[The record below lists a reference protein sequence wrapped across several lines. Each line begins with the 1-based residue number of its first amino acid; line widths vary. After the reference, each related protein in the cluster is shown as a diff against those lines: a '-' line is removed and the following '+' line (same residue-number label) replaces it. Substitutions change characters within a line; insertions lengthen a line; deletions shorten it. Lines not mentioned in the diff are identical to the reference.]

1 MAYVKTGFT
10 ARFSGKAKRRLGAG
24 GAAVALLLVLALVLA
39 VCPRGLFLL
48 LTTDKAY
55 TEYVTAKAL
64 SEMLEETE
72 DLQEFLG
79 KEGSYQATGG
89 VTANLTTYGQN
100 ELGGERAGA
109 GFASY
114 LASTRLNLEYNRKD
128 GNSQWSVDWT
138 DPDGSVLSVQRKDLG
153 ASAYLNIA
161 NLETGWMQVKE
172 ASQSNKKDQLNKIY
186 SKADSTVKRR
196 FLKAVKTGYQS
207 VNKDISYG
215 VSKNMEL
222 QVEDKTVTGTR
233 CHILIDAATLEQ
245 WINVTCNTLKEDS
258 KLRTAINKTQSKTE
272 QLSEAEYEALVETLR
287 SLAQSVLEKTET
299 QKVSLEFYVNRKN
312 EAVGMTC
319 MAQSNVEDL
328 MVSGIRSAT
337 EGGMALL
344 VRVGSSDLLQASVT
358 PAADKDD
365 SGTAHLQ
372 LGKTETTIT
381 YSNLEWEDGKLLGRI
396 TADNFVLPGK
406 EDQGG
411 VALELVSS
419 ENKDGSV
426 ALGASLNSETLGSL
440 VFNLTVTEGSAT
452 TVAAPDQKDIAAYDK
467 EETATALVE
476 YFLKDLPKQSS
487 SYNNMY
493 KNIINGIYQNL
504 LTAAFLKGGASA

>member
-1 MAYVKTGFT
+1 MAYVKTGLT
-10 ARFSGKAKRRLGAG
+10 ARFSKKAKRRFCAG

-55 TEYVTAKAL
+55 TEYVTAKAF
-64 SEMLEETE
+64 SELLEETE

-109 GFASY
+109 GLASY
-114 LASTRLNLEYNRKD
+114 LASTRLSLEYNRKD

-138 DPDGSVLSVQRKDLG
+138 DPDGSVLSVQRKDVG

-172 ASQSNKKDQLNKIY
+172 ASEKNKKDQISKIY
-186 SKADSTVKRR
+186 RNADATVKRR
-196 FLKAVKTGYQS
+196 FLKALKAGYQS
-207 VNKDISYG
+207 VNRDISYS

-222 QVEDKTVTGTR
+222 QVEDKTVMGTR
-233 CHILIDAATLEQ
+233 CHILIDSTTLEQ
-245 WINVTCNTLKEDS
+245 WITTTCNTLKEDNN
-258 KLRTAINKTQSKTE
+258 LRLAINKTQSKTE
-272 QLSEAEYEALVETLR
+272 QLSEAEYADLVETLR
-287 SLAQSVLEKTET
+287 SLAKSVLEKTET
-299 QKVSLEFYVNRKN
+299 RKVSMELYVNRKN
-312 EAVGMTC
+312 EVEGISW
-319 MAQSNVEDL
+319 MAQSDVEDL
-328 MVSGIRSAT
+328 MVSGIRSAE

-344 VRVGSSDLLQASVT
+344 VRVGSTDLLQASVT
-358 PAADKDD
+358 PDAKTDG

-372 LGKTETTIT
+372 LGKTATTIT
-381 YSNLEWEDGKLLGRI
+381 YSDFILEDGKLFGKV
-396 TADNFVLPGK
+396 TADNFVLPGA

-411 VALELVSS
+411 VAVELVSS
-419 ENKDGSV
+419 ENKDGTV

-440 VFNLTVTEGSAT
+440 IFNLTVTEGSAT
-452 TVAAPDQKDIAAYDK
+452 NIAAPDTKDIAAYDK
-467 EETATALVE
+467 EETASALVQ
-476 YFLKDLPKQSS
+476 YFLQDLPKQSS
-487 SYNNMY
+487 SCNNMY

-504 LTAAFLKGGASA
+504 LTAAFLKGGASS

>member
-1 MAYVKTGFT
+1 MAYVKTGLT

-55 TEYVTAKAL
+55 TEYVMAKAL

-79 KEGSYQATGG
+79 KDGSYQATGG

-172 ASQSNKKDQLNKIY
+172 AGQSNKKDQLNKIY
-186 SKADSTVKRR
+186 TKADSTVKRR
-196 FLKAVKTGYQS
+196 FLKAVKTGYKS
-207 VNKDISYG
+207 VNQDISYS
-215 VSKNMEL
+215 VSKDMEL
-222 QVEDKTVTGTR
+222 QVEDKSVTGAR

-245 WINVTCNTLKEDS
+245 WINVTCNTLKEDN

-272 QLSEAEYEALVETLR
+272 RLSEEEYEALIETLR
-287 SLAQSVLEKTET
+287 SLVQSILEKTET
-299 QKVSLEFYVNRKN
+299 QKVSLEFYANRKN

-328 MVSGIRSAT
+328 MVSGIRSAA

-358 PAADKDD
+358 PDADKDN

-381 YSNLEWEDGKLLGRI
+381 YSDLDWKDGNVFGRI
-396 TADNFVLPGK
+396 TADNFVLPGN
-406 EDQGG
+406 EDLGG

-419 ENKDGSV
+419 ENRDGSV

-452 TVAAPDQKDIAAYDK
+452 TIAALDQEDIAAYDK
-467 EETATALVE
+467 EETASALVE
-476 YFLKDLPKQSS
+476 YFLQDLPKQSS

-504 LTAAFLKGGASA
+504 LTAAFLKGGASS

>member
-1 MAYVKTGFT
+1 MAYVKTGLT
-10 ARFSGKAKRRLGAG
+10 ARFSKKAKRRLGAG

-79 KEGSYQATGG
+79 KDGSYQATGG

-172 ASQSNKKDQLNKIY
+172 AGQSNKKDQLNKIY
-186 SKADSTVKRR
+186 TKADSTVKRR
-196 FLKAVKTGYQS
+196 FLKAVKTGYKS
-207 VNKDISYG
+207 VNQDISYS
-215 VSKNMEL
+215 VSKDMEL
-222 QVEDKTVTGTR
+222 QVEDKSVTGTR

-245 WINVTCNTLKEDS
+245 WINVTCNTLKEDN

-272 QLSEAEYEALVETLR
+272 QLSEEEYEALIETLR
-287 SLAQSVLEKTET
+287 SLVQSILEKTET

-319 MAQSNVEDL
+319 MTQSNVEDL
-328 MVSGIRSAT
+328 MISGIRSAT

-358 PAADKDD
+358 PDTDKDG

-381 YSNLEWEDGKLLGRI
+381 YSDLDWKDGNVFGRI
-396 TADNFVLPGK
+396 TADNFVLPEN
-406 EDQGG
+406 EDLGG

-419 ENKDGSV
+419 ENRDGSV

-440 VFNLTVTEGSAT
+440 VFNLAVTEGSAT
-452 TVAAPDQKDIAAYDK
+452 TIAAPDQKDIAAYDK
-467 EETATALVE
+467 EETASELVE
-476 YFLKDLPKQSS
+476 YFLQDLPKQSS

-504 LTAAFLKGGASA
+504 LTAAFLKGGASS